1 LREGVN
7 IIVGTLIFVL
17 LQMLVAPRIAVGE
30 VSPDFMLLLV
40 AYFAM
45 HRKPGH
51 GAIAG
56 FMVGFLQDLYNPEL
70 LGLNALTKSI
80 VGYGIAF
87 VASKVERS
95 NLLLIV
101 ALIGAAA
108 FVNDFIYL
116 MFFTGPHL
124 GKFFILLITV
134 SIPSSVYTALMG
146 IAVFKAA
153 EALGSKAVKSF
164 GKARP

>member
-1 LREGVN
+1 MN
-7 IIVGTLIFVL
+7 IIIGTLIFVL
-17 LQMLVAPRIAVGE
+17 LQMLVAPRIAIGE
-30 VSPDFMLLLV
+30 VAPDFMILLV

-45 HRKPGH
+45 HRKPEH

-56 FMVGFLQDLYNPEL
+56 FVVGFLQDLYNPEL
-70 LGLNALTKSI
+70 LGLNSLTKSI

-87 VASKVERS
+87 VASKVERGNS
-95 NLLLIV
+95 LLIL

-116 MFFTGPHL
+116 LFFTGLHL

-134 SIPSSVYTALMG
+134 SIPSSVYTALIG
-146 IAVFKAA
+146 IAVFKVA

>member
-1 LREGVN
+1 LTKGVN
-7 IIVGTLIFVL
+7 IIIGTLIFVL
-17 LQMLVAPRIAVGE
+17 LQMLVAPRIAIGE
-30 VSPDFMLLLV
+30 IAPDFMLLLV

-45 HRKPGH
+45 HRKPGQA
-51 GAIAG
+51 AIAG
-56 FMVGFLQDLYNPEL
+56 FIVGFLQDLYNPEL

-80 VGYGIAF
+80 VGYGVAL
-87 VASKVERS
+87 VASKVERGS
-95 NLLLIV
+95 SLLIM

-116 MFFTGPHL
+116 LFFTGLHL
-124 GKFFILLITV
+124 GRFFILLTTV
-134 SIPSSVYTALMG
+134 SIPSTVYTALIG

>member
-1 LREGVN
+1 MKEVLN
-7 IIVGTLIFVL
+7 IIIGTLIFVL
-17 LQMLVAPRIAVGE
+17 LQMLVAPRIAIGE

-45 HRKPGH
+45 HRKPEH

-56 FMVGFLQDLYNPEL
+56 FVVGFVQDLYNPEL

-87 VASKVERS
+87 VASKVERGHS
-95 NLLLIV
+95 LLIM

-108 FVNDFIYL
+108 FVNDLIYL
-116 MFFTGPHL
+116 VFFTGPHL
-124 GKFFILLITV
+124 GEFFILLITV